1 MFGYSASPSNK
12 GVVCGKQSSTYWRL
26 CQGLLF
32 GLFLP
37 SFEDALQIV
46 PSVRAEGC
54 GDFFGGPFGD
64 DLPAGGTPFGA
75 EVDNVIGALQDIEVV
90 LDNDDCIAAL
100 NELLQNVDEFS
111 NVVIVQPHRRLIEEK
126 I

>member
-12 GVVCGKQSSTYWRL
+12 GVVCGKQSSTYWHL

-46 PSVRAEGC
+46 PSVRAVGLR
-54 GDFFGGPFGD
+54 DFFGGSLCNN
-64 DLPAGGTPFGA
+64 LPAGGTPFRPHI
-75 EVDNVIGALQDIEVV
+75 DNVIGALQDVEIVFY
-90 LDNDDCIAAL
+90 DDDRVAAFDK
-100 NELLQNVDEFS
+100 LLEN
-111 NVVIVQPHRRLIEEK
+111 
-126 I
+126 